1 MAKHSCSEQFWEVR
15 RQTPNFVFSCV
26 YIYYKYS
33 RRAWIQKLLIQ
44 VLSLITG
51 MRASQLHLWSRQH
64 HSLCLCLPAASI
76 NIQRGSQRLASIQ
89 L

>member
-44 VLSLITG
+44 VLSDYRHESKSTPPVVQT
-51 MRASQLHLWSRQH
+51 A
-64 HSLCLCLPAASI
+64 P
-76 NIQRGSQRLASIQ
+76 
-89 L
+89 